1 MSYDAWKTTDPADNT
16 LGRSR
21 NESTQY
27 RCCTCGW
34 RGKGS
39 IARSE
44 HFYKTGHELI
54 VPKEDPRSETP
65 AAERKVG

>member
-1 MSYDAWKTTDPADNT
+1 MSFDAWKTTNPADNE
-16 LGRSR
+16 LGRSH
-21 NESTQY
+21 NVPTPY

-44 HFYKTGHELI
+44 HFYKTGHDLI
-54 VPKEDPRSETP
+54 VPKEDPRATSARQEV
-65 AAERKVG
+65 A